1 MMKRLK
7 ITVDGV
13 PYDVTVE
20 EIDDTASR
28 PTVAAP
34 AAMPAPAA
42 SPHPSTAAQPP
53 SPASAGAAPGQVASP
68 LAGKVLE
75 VLVGVGAAVKAG
87 DAVLRLEAMK
97 MESMV
102 VAPNSGT
109 VKSVDVGIGD
119 SVQEGQVL
127 VTIG

>member
-20 EIDDTASR
+20 EVEDAAATQAITTA
-28 PTVAAP
+28 
-34 AAMPAPAA
+34 PAPAPA
-42 SPHPSTAAQPP
+42 PVS
-53 SPASAGAAPGQVASP
+53 SPAAPTPPPVHAGAAPGQVASP

-75 VLVGVGAAVKAG
+75 VLVSVGAAINAG
-87 DAVLRLEAMK
+87 DEVLRLEAMK

-102 VAPNSGT
+102 VAPSSGT
-109 VKSVDVGIGD
+109 VKSIDVGAGD

>member
-1 MMKRLK
+1 MIKRLK

-20 EIDDTASR
+20 EIEDAAVPRPAVTA
-28 PTVAAP
+28 TA
-34 AAMPAPAA
+34 PAPA
-42 SPHPSTAAQPP
+42 PP
-53 SPASAGAAPGQVASP
+53 SPAQTSSAGPAGAAPGQVASP

-75 VLVGVGAAVKAG
+75 VLVSVGAAVNAG

-102 VAPNSGT
+102 VAPSSGT
-109 VKSVDVGIGD
+109 VKSVDVGAGD

>member
-1 MMKRLK
+1 MSSS
-7 ITVDGV
+7 V
-13 PYDVTVE
+13 
-20 EIDDTASR
+20 
-28 PTVAAP
+28 
-34 AAMPAPAA
+34 
-42 SPHPSTAAQPP
+42 PP
-53 SPASAGAAPGQVASP
+53 SAAPGQIASP

-75 VLVGVGAAVKAG
+75 VLVSVGASVNAG

-102 VAPNSGT
+102 VAPSSGT
-109 VKSVDVGIGD
+109 VKSVDVGAGD

>member
-20 EIDDTASR
+20 EVEDAATPR
-28 PTVAAP
+28 PAATAP
-34 AAMPAPAA
+34 AVAPAP
-42 SPHPSTAAQPP
+42 PHPAQTP
-53 SPASAGAAPGQVASP
+53 SPVPAGTAPGQVASP

-75 VLVGVGAAVKAG
+75 VLVSVGAAVNAG

-102 VAPNSGT
+102 VAPSSGT
-109 VKSVDVGIGD
+109 VKSVDVGAGD

>member
-20 EIDDTASR
+20 EIEDAAEPRPAVTA
-28 PTVAAP
+28 
-34 AAMPAPAA
+34 PAPAPA
-42 SPHPSTAAQPP
+42 PAPP
-53 SPASAGAAPGQVASP
+53 SPAQTPSVGPAGAAPGQVASP

-75 VLVGVGAAVKAG
+75 VLVSVGAAVNAG

-102 VAPNSGT
+102 VAPSSGT
-109 VKSVDVGIGD
+109 VKSVDVGAGD